1 MAILLSAKNSTVPQ
15 ALALHGVRGLSTWRL
30 RAICSSRAARPAAL
44 SSSYAR
50 QLVVVD
56 ATPYAVVL
64 PSAKNSIVPQA
75 LAVMVPATGPSTAA
89 FLCYRWHSCLPTFN
103 AFNVGRFH
111 TDL

>member
-1 MAILLSAKNSTVPQ
+1 LLP
-15 ALALHGVRGLSTWRL
+15 
-30 RAICSSRAARPAAL
+30 L

-50 QLVVVD
+50 QLVEVD
-56 ATPYAVVL
+56 ATPYVVVL
-64 PSAKNSIVPQA
+64 PSAKNSMVPQA

-111 TDL
+111 TDLQWFLRSPRPAGGTAALLRCFFN